1 MKLSIII
8 PLYNKE
14 KHVERCLKSLM
25 AQDISPS
32 EYEIIIVDDGSK
44 DSGAQVVQQYA
55 EIQGNANI
63 QLICQKNQGPSVARN
78 RGLEEAT
85 GDYVYFLDADD
96 YLATNVL
103 NCLYTLCHQNNLE
116 ILEFDTKELKEGA
129 PQDESYSS
137 PQKPQELGVPV
148 MDGITY
154 IAKHDFRNQAW
165 RYFIKRNFLLDT
177 DIRFLAHMR
186 AYEDLIFNASVF
198 LRANRISKVN
208 LDVHR
213 YVLVAGS
220 IVRSK
225 DPKKNIEFIN
235 GMVKAIEELH
245 VLIDDLNS
253 SHEYYA
259 KVVNKL
265 KVKQQAVVFA
275 LIIRAFKYR
284 LHSWKNINLIFA
296 KLKKLGAYPIDP
308 KIGGIG
314 SANRIH
320 NMIFVPIFNNKTCL
334 FMSLNILRFIA
345 PR

>member
-1 MKLSIII
+1 
-8 PLYNKE
+8 
-14 KHVERCLKSLM
+14 
-25 AQDISPS
+25 
-32 EYEIIIVDDGSK
+32 
-44 DSGAQVVQQYA
+44 
-55 EIQGNANI
+55 
-63 QLICQKNQGPSVARN
+63 
-78 RGLEEAT
+78 
-85 GDYVYFLDADD
+85 
-96 YLATNVL
+96 
-103 NCLYTLCHQNNLE
+103 
-116 ILEFDTKELKEGA
+116 
-129 PQDESYSS
+129 
-137 PQKPQELGVPV
+137 
-148 MDGITY
+148 
-154 IAKHDFRNQAW
+154 
-165 RYFIKRNFLLDT
+165 
-177 DIRFLAHMR
+177 
-186 AYEDLIFNASVF
+186 
-198 LRANRISKVN
+198 
-208 LDVHR
+208 
-213 YVLVAGS
+213 
-220 IVRSK
+220 
-225 DPKKNIEFIN
+225 
-235 GMVKAIEELH
+235 MVKAIEELH